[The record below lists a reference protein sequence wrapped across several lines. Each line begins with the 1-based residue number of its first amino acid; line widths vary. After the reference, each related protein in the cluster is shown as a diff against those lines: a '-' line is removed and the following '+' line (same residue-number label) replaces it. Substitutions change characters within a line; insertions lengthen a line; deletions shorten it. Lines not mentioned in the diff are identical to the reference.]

1 MAKGRKTGG
10 RGAGTPNRATADV
23 KTVAREYGP
32 RVVEKLWGICEKGE
46 SDQAKI
52 SAARELLDRG
62 YGKPAQPVSGDADGE
77 PVVVKH
83 IVEWLK

>member
-1 MAKGRKTGG
+1 MATGRKTGG
-10 RGAGTPNRATADV
+10 RTAGTPNRATADL

-32 RVVEKLWGICEKGE
+32 RVIEKLWGICQNGE

-52 SAARELLDRG
+52 NAARELLDRG
-62 YGKPAQPVSGDADGE
+62 YGKPVQPVSGDSDGE

-83 IVEWLK
+83 IVTWLK